1 MARHGNGI
9 MLLFGRTETTKWQR
23 DIFPFADAALF
34 LSGRVR
40 FCRPSGERGK
50 SGTAPSVLLA
60 YGQANVDALRNSGIA
75 GALYL
80 KAEMLVGTKASQ
92 F

>member
-1 MARHGNGI
+1 
-9 MLLFGRTETTKWQR
+9 ML
-23 DIFPFADAALF
+23 
-34 LSGRVR
+34 R
-40 FCRPSGERGK
+40 FEGEYRPSGERGK

-60 YGQANVDALRNSGIA
+60 YGQNNVEALCNASIA
-75 GALYL
+75 GAPYR